1 MTKSLNDNCQFNKK
15 KSGNN
20 YQITEITFI
29 PAHAE
34 YFGYSNAQNNFQIY
48 NLGQRV

>member
-1 MTKSLNDNCQFNKK
+1 MIIVNLIE
-15 KSGNN
+15 KSGDN